1 MFKKILVAN
10 RGEIALR
17 IMRACRELGIQSVAI
32 HSTADADSLH
42 VKYADESVCVG
53 KTASAESY
61 LRIPNII
68 AAAEITGAEAI
79 HPGYGFLA
87 ENAEFAEI
95 CAENDFVWIGPPAEV
110 IRQMG
115 DKATARTMAA
125 EAEVPVVPGTGL
137 VDDVEEAVRPPSEF
151 GYPVIIKA
159 TAGGGGKGMRV
170 AWDEE
175 ELRKNYVAARTEA
188 GAAFGNDAV
197 YLEKYLV
204 NPRHVEIQLMGDNH
218 GNVIH
223 FGERDCSVQRRHQK
237 LIEEAPSPAVD
248 AELRAADG
256 GGRGA
261 PGRARW
267 ATARAGTVEFLLDE
281 DGSFYFM
288 EMNTRIQVEHPVT
301 EMVTGFDL
309 MKWMIRVAAGEAF
322 DFTQEDV
329 KVTGHAIE
337 CRINAENPERD
348 FMPCPGRVFYYH
360 APGGPGHPG
369 RHPRLFRLPGAAPLR
384 LPAGQDHRPRQGS
397 RGSCRKDAT
406 GAGRMCIRRTAHQH
420 PVPPRGAEQSG
431 LPGRE
436 GHDTLPGRGI
446 DPSCRRGC
454 VSGRNRKKA
463 KQNGGARLV
472 RVRLV
477 DAGCCCWPWP
487 SISGLA
493 LTGDAGPWWQRPHR
507 RGTADPW
514 SCPGN
519 PGGPVGSVLNVALH
533 LVFGGLWCWAIPAA
547 CWRDRHRLPGRT
559 PAAACAPGCCAP
571 CPSGW

>member
-1 MFKKILVAN
+1 MFKKILIAN

-17 IMRACRELGIQSVAI
+17 IMRACRELDIQSVAI

-53 KTASAESY
+53 KKTSAESY
-61 LRIPNII
+61 LRVPNII

-95 CAENDFVWIGPPAEV
+95 CEENDFKWIGPSADV

-115 DKATARTMAA
+115 DKATARTMAT
-125 EAEVPVVPGTGL
+125 EAKVPIVPGTGL
-137 VDDVEEAVRPPSEF
+137 VDLVDEAVMAADQF
-151 GYPVIIKA
+151 GYPVIVKA

-188 GAAFGNDAV
+188 GAAFGNDRV

-204 NPRHVEIQLMGDNH
+204 NPRHVEVQLMGDSH

-237 LIEEAPSPAVD
+237 LIEEAPSPAVTP
-248 AELRAADG
+248 ELREKMGEAAVRLAKRVG
-256 GGRGA
+256 Y
-261 PGRARW
+261 
-267 ATARAGTVEFLLDE
+267 TSAGTVEFLLDV

-301 EMVTGFDL
+301 EMVTGVDL
-309 MKWMIRVAAGEAF
+309 MKWMLRVASGEKF
-322 DFTQEDV
+322 DFTQDDI

-360 APGGPGHPG
+360 APGGPGVRVDTHVYS
-369 RHPRLFRLPGAAPLR
+369 
-384 LPAGQDHRPRQGS
+384 DY
-397 RGSCRKDAT
+397 
-406 GAGRMCIRRTAHQH
+406 M
-420 PVPPRGAEQSG
+420 VPPHYDSLLAKIITHGKDREEAVARMRRALDECVFEG
-431 LPGRE
+431 LPTSTPFHQEVLKNPVFLE
-436 GHDTLPGRGI
+436 G
-446 DPSCRRGC
+446 
-454 VSGRNRKKA
+454 KA
-463 KQNGGARLV
+463 TTRFLEEELSHLQEGL
-472 RVRLV
+472 RVR
-477 DAGCCCWPWP
+477 AKSEEG
-487 SISGLA
+487 
-493 LTGDAGPWWQRPHR
+493 
-507 RGTADPW
+507 
-514 SCPGN
+514 
-519 PGGPVGSVLNVALH
+519 
-533 LVFGGLWCWAIPAA
+533 
-547 CWRDRHRLPGRT
+547 
-559 PAAACAPGCCAP
+559 
-571 CPSGW
+571 

>member
-32 HSTADADSLH
+32 HSAADADSLH

-53 KTASAESY
+53 KTSSTESY

-95 CAENDFVWIGPPAEV
+95 CHENNFTWIGPPAEV

-115 DKATARTMAA
+115 DKATARTMADKA
-125 EAEVPVVPGTGL
+125 KVPTVPGTGL
-137 VDDVEEAVRPPSEF
+137 IDSVEEAVTAAGKF
-151 GYPVIIKA
+151 KYPVIIKA

-188 GAAFGNDAV
+188 GAAFANDAV

-204 NPRHVEIQLMGDNH
+204 NPRHVEVQLMGDEH
-218 GNVIH
+218 GQVIH

-248 AELRAADG
+248 PELRNKMGAAAVRLAERVG
-256 GGRGA
+256 YRS
-261 PGRARW
+261 
-267 ATARAGTVEFLLDE
+267 AGTVEFLLDE
-281 DGSFYFM
+281 DRSFYFM

-309 MKWMIRVAAGEAF
+309 MKWMIRVAAGEKF
-322 DFTQEDV
+322 DFTQKDV
-329 KVTGHAIE
+329 SVTGHSIE

-360 APGGPGHPG
+360 APGGPG
-369 RHPRLFRLPGAAPLR
+369 
-384 LPAGQDHRPRQGS
+384 
-397 RGSCRKDAT
+397 
-406 GAGRMCIRRTAHQH
+406 IRVDTHIYSDYL
-420 PVPPRGAEQSG
+420 VPPYYDSLLAKIIVHGKDRQEAVARMRRALDECVFEG
-431 LPGRE
+431 LPTSTPFHLEVLNNQVFLDGKATTRFLEEELTHLQE
-436 GHDTLPGRGI
+436 GL
-446 DPSCRRGC
+446 
-454 VSGRNRKKA
+454 
-463 KQNGGARLV
+463 
-472 RVRLV
+472 RVR
-477 DAGCCCWPWP
+477 AKSEEG
-487 SISGLA
+487 
-493 LTGDAGPWWQRPHR
+493 
-507 RGTADPW
+507 
-514 SCPGN
+514 
-519 PGGPVGSVLNVALH
+519 
-533 LVFGGLWCWAIPAA
+533 
-547 CWRDRHRLPGRT
+547 
-559 PAAACAPGCCAP
+559 
-571 CPSGW
+571 

>member
-1 MFKKILVAN
+1 MFKKILIAN

-17 IMRACRELGIQSVAI
+17 IMRACRELDIQSVAI

-53 KTASAESY
+53 KKTSAESY
-61 LRIPNII
+61 LRVPNII

-95 CAENDFVWIGPPAEV
+95 CEENDFKWIGPSADV

-115 DKATARTMAA
+115 DKATARTMAT
-125 EAEVPVVPGTGL
+125 EAKVPIVPGTGL
-137 VDDVEEAVRPPSEF
+137 VDLVDEAVMAADQF
-151 GYPVIIKA
+151 GYPVIVKA

-188 GAAFGNDAV
+188 GAAFGNDRV

-204 NPRHVEIQLMGDNH
+204 NPRHVEVQLMGDSH

-237 LIEEAPSPAVD
+237 LIEEAPSPAVTP
-248 AELRAADG
+248 ELREKMGEAAVRLAKRVG
-256 GGRGA
+256 Y
-261 PGRARW
+261 
-267 ATARAGTVEFLLDE
+267 TSAGTVEFLLDV

-301 EMVTGFDL
+301 EMVTGVDL
-309 MKWMIRVAAGEAF
+309 MKWMLRVASGEKF
-322 DFTQEDV
+322 DFTQDDI

-360 APGGPGHPG
+360 APGGPGVRVDTHVYS
-369 RHPRLFRLPGAAPLR
+369 
-384 LPAGQDHRPRQGS
+384 DY
-397 RGSCRKDAT
+397 
-406 GAGRMCIRRTAHQH
+406 M
-420 PVPPRGAEQSG
+420 VPPHYDSLLAKIITHGKDREEAVARMRRALDECVFEG
-431 LPGRE
+431 LPTSTPFHLEVLKNPVFLE
-436 GHDTLPGRGI
+436 G
-446 DPSCRRGC
+446 
-454 VSGRNRKKA
+454 KA
-463 KQNGGARLV
+463 TTRFLEEELSHLQEGL
-472 RVRLV
+472 RVR
-477 DAGCCCWPWP
+477 AKSEEG
-487 SISGLA
+487 
-493 LTGDAGPWWQRPHR
+493 
-507 RGTADPW
+507 
-514 SCPGN
+514 
-519 PGGPVGSVLNVALH
+519 
-533 LVFGGLWCWAIPAA
+533 
-547 CWRDRHRLPGRT
+547 
-559 PAAACAPGCCAP
+559 
-571 CPSGW
+571 